1 MFRREPRHLGAL
13 LPPITRPVF
22 RKRAAAAAHIL
33 ADWDAVVGPALAA
46 ATVPRR
52 LAGGTLTLACAGPI
66 ALELQHRSAEILGRV
81 NAYLGTR
88 AAERLR
94 LIQEAPAPPAALPPR
109 RAPRPEPKLPGIPDG
124 PLRDALAALGRALPR
139 RGA

>member
-1 MFRREPRHLGAL
+1 MFRRGPRHLGAL
-13 LPPITRPVF
+13 LPPITRPAF
-22 RKRAAAAAHIL
+22 RKRAPAAAQIL

-46 ATVPRR
+46 ATAPRR
-52 LAGGTLTLACAGPI
+52 LAGGTLTLACTGPI

-94 LIQEAPAPPAALPPR
+94 LVQEAPAPLAALPPR